1 MDFEGPASRL
11 GIDKED
17 FLELVGLF
25 ITTTQSDL
33 SKIRLGMENNAP
45 SDAAA
50 AAHSIK
56 GAAGNMG
63 FEDMAMV
70 AQKMEFKGKE
80 GSLEGFDVWIAE
92 MEVFLNRLRDSL
104 ADETY

>member
-1 MDFEGPASRL
+1 MEFESLASRL

-25 ITTTQSDL
+25 ITTTESDMD
-33 SKIRLGMENNAP
+33 KVRMGMAQNATG
-45 SDAAA
+45 DAAA

-63 FEDMAMV
+63 FSAMAEL
-70 AQKMEFKGKE
+70 AGKMEFLAKK
-80 GSLEGFDVWIAE
+80 GSLDGFDAW
-92 MEVFLNRLRDSL
+92 
-104 ADETY
+104 ADEMDLLLNKLGTSLSDE